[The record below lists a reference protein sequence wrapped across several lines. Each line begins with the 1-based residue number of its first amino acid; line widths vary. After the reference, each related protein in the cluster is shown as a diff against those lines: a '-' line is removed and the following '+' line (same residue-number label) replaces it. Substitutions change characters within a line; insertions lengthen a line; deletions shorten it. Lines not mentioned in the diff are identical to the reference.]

1 MPDSYDVVIIGSG
14 FGGAITARRLA
25 EKGKS
30 VLVLERGR
38 RWDPTTYPRTPSD
51 PWIYSDS
58 RPHKFNG
65 WLDMRFYGRMTVA
78 LGAGVGGGSLCY
90 SAVAIEPNAET
101 FETHWPKEI
110 TLEELRPYY
119 DTVAGEMHLQT
130 IPDNQ
135 LPRRYQ
141 MAQAAARNL
150 GHQDR
155 YTKAGLV
162 MNFDEEWNYDLDD
175 AVDVKHSKTFINKQG
190 VEQGTCVH
198 LGN

>member
-1 MPDSYDVVIIGSG
+1 M
-14 FGGAITARRLA
+14 
-25 EKGKS
+25 
-30 VLVLERGR
+30 
-38 RWDPTTYPRTPSD
+38 
-51 PWIYSDS
+51 
-58 RPHKFNG
+58 
-65 WLDMRFYGRMTVA
+65 
-78 LGAGVGGGSLCY
+78 
-90 SAVAIEPNAET
+90 
-101 FETHWPKEI
+101 
-110 TLEELRPYY
+110 RPYY
-119 DTVAGEMHLQT
+119 DTVAGEMNLQT

-198 LGN
+198 LSNCDIGCNVKAKNSLDFNYIPAAEI